1 MQKKHLTLDIRAKR
15 ASCIRLNRGNNP
27 KSAIE
32 SRTLRPPAEPTP
44 GVSRLSIEPAKPR
57 WPATIAR
64 RIAVELVEALTPRC
78 EQVCIAGSLRR
89 GKAEVGD
96 IEILYVPH
104 IGLVRKF
111 NELFPKLGSL
121 TDELLEQWLTQGVLT
136 KRPNRNGVTAW
147 GPFNKLARHAA
158 SGVSVDLFAT
168 TRERWF
174 VSLVVRTGSA
184 EMNTQLAA
192 SALRRGLQLH
202 AYGDI
207 ERTAT
212 GEHIAPQSEREVF
225 ELCGIAY
232 RDPTER

>member
-1 MQKKHLTLDIRAKR
+1 M
-15 ASCIRLNRGNNP
+15 
-27 KSAIE
+27 
-32 SRTLRPPAEPTP
+32 
-44 GVSRLSIEPAKPR
+44 SIEPGKTR
-57 WPATIAR
+57 WPAKVAR
-64 RIAVELVEALTPRC
+64 RIGDELVEALTPRC

-96 IEILYVPH
+96 IEILYVPR
-104 IGLVRKF
+104 IGLIQRPG
-111 NELFPKLGSL
+111 ELFPKSGWL

-136 KRPNRNGVTAW
+136 KRPNKNGATAW
-147 GPFNKLARHAA
+147 GPLNKLAKHAA
-158 SGVSVDLFAT
+158 SGVSVHLFAT

-202 AYGDI
+202 AYGVI

-212 GEHIAPQSEREVF
+212 GEHIAPSSEREVF
-225 ELCGIAY
+225 ELCGVAY
-232 RDPTER
+232 KEPTER